1 LTVAAPVRKVGG
13 VRRADDVEGPV
24 TDTDRPR
31 YPRVTPYLLYEDV
44 AAALTWLEEAFGF
57 RERLR
62 LPAQDGTVT
71 HAEMTIGDDGV
82 LMLGNPGPD
91 HRDPRRAGGA
101 SALVYVMVDDVDAHA
116 QRARAA
122 GATIVR
128 EPQDEVYGDRRY
140 DVEDLAG
147 HTWSFAQ
154 QLREVPPEEWGAT
167 TTG

>member
-1 LTVAAPVRKVGG
+1 
-13 VRRADDVEGPV
+13 V
-24 TDTDRPR
+24 TDVARSR

-62 LPAQDGTVT
+62 LPLADGTVS
-71 HAEMTIGDDGV
+71 HAEMVIGDDGV
-82 LMLGNPGPD
+82 LMLGHPGPD
-91 HRDPRRAGGA
+91 YRDPRHGPGPT
-101 SALVYVMVDDVDAHA
+101 ALVYVMVDDVDAHA

-128 EPQDEVYGDRRY
+128 EPQDEAYGDRRY
-140 DVEDLAG
+140 DVQDLAG

-154 QLREVPPEEWGAT
+154 PLREPPPEDWGAVRP
-167 TTG
+167 G